1 MCSIRNIQMYSYEE
15 EKKIG
20 QILGMFAAS
29 FKMLISGSAFLCY
42 DKLMA
47 ASVM

>member
-1 MCSIRNIQMYSYEE
+1 MYSYEE